1 MPEPVIIIFDAGCS
15 LCCGCMQWIK
25 LHAVRKNIFEFI
37 PCQSEERKVRFPE
50 ISEKSCLETLHV
62 VLPDRKILLGEKS
75 LPEILC
81 RLRYFR
87 WVSFFFRVPVIHLFL
102 YALYRSVAKSRF
114 VISRTILPL
123 IQEKR

>member
-1 MPEPVIIIFDAGCS
+1 MLESVIIIYDAQCS

-25 LHAVRKNIFEFI
+25 LHAIRKCLFEFI
-37 PCQSEERKVRFPE
+37 PCQSDERKVRFPE
-50 ISEKSCLETLHV
+50 IGETGCLEFLHV

-87 WVSFFFRVPVIHLFL
+87 WISIFFRMPVFNLFP
-102 YALYRSVAKSRF
+102 YALYRCIANSRF
-114 VISRTILPL
+114 VISQTIVPL